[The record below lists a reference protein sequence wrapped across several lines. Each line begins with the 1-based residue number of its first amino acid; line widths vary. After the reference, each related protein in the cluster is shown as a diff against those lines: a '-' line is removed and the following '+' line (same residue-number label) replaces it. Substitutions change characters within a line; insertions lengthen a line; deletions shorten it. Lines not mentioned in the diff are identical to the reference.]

1 MGPLLQE
8 FAKINKIWQNR
19 SIKMPYTP
27 LGKLELFELAYFA
40 ASDVPFRC
48 FSIKINPGKDHLQD
62 VALLYNTA
70 SKQFIS
76 ILNKEEDLRITLFE
90 NTDEKIDGNIK
101 TISDDL
107 QKFKSQLQNMNTDLR
122 NQITKCILVER
133 KVDEA
138 MHLSLSKELSR
149 RVYFAIGECR
159 ERAALIPIFQNSKGA
174 DLVQLALHKWMDFAL
189 KQSQDLPFPQ
199 ESTMG
204 LVKNFLQIK
213 KWLKDLISKQLAGI
227 STLREN
233 QNID

>member
-1 MGPLLQE
+1 MGLLQE
-8 FAKINKIWQNR
+8 FAKINKIWRNK
-19 SIKMPYTP
+19 SVKIAYDP
-27 LGKLELFELAYFA
+27 LGRLEIFELAYFT

-48 FSIKINPGKDHLQD
+48 FSIKINPGKDHIQD
-62 VALLYNTA
+62 VALLYNAQT
-70 SKQFIS
+70 KQFIS
-76 ILNKEEDLRITLFE
+76 ILNKEDEIFLTLFE
-90 NTDEKIDGNIK
+90 SSEEKIAEHIK
-101 TISDDL
+101 NLSDNL
-107 QKFKSQLQNMNTDLR
+107 QKYKLQLQSINSELR
-122 NQITKCILVER
+122 NQISKCILVER

-138 MHLSLSKELSR
+138 MHFAMSKELSR

-189 KQSQDLPFPQ
+189 KQDQDQPFPQ

-227 STLREN
+227 STLREE
-233 QNID
+233 QNIA